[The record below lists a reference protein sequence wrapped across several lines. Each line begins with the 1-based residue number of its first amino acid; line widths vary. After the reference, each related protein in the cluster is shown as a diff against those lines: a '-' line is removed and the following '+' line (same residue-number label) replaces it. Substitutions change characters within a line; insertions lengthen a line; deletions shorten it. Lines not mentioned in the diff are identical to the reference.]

1 MEVAAHY
8 ERGLKIATL
17 LTGFLLPTDVFRC
30 IWCLMIKPSILAIA
44 LICLFVGPSVVS
56 AQQVTRLTPTQQA
69 PWAAVGQLVKG
80 RIGTQSVCTA
90 TLVAP
95 DVILTA
101 AHCVNGA
108 KNETP
113 SGLRQYTFA
122 AGWNKGEAFATRSIS
137 EIIVPRSYV
146 PGGEDRLRN
155 LNSDWALVR
164 LSDPIT
170 NIEPVPIVP
179 LPGPWETV
187 YFLTYSNAEPDTPYL
202 TSGCA
207 HRTLEEGPLQI
218 ACPVSSGNSGAAVF
232 VGQPDNPQIVAVI
245 AAKAQNNAF
254 AVVPGEELLSRIE
267 SLQ

>member
-30 IWCLMIKPSILAIA
+30 IWCLMIKPSILATA

-56 AQQVTRLTPTQQA
+56 AQQALKLSPEQQA

-122 AGWNKGEAFATRSIS
+122 AG
-137 EIIVPRSYV
+137 
-146 PGGEDRLRN
+146 
-155 LNSDWALVR
+155 
-164 LSDPIT
+164 
-170 NIEPVPIVP
+170 
-179 LPGPWETV
+179 
-187 YFLTYSNAEPDTPYL
+187 
-202 TSGCA
+202 
-207 HRTLEEGPLQI
+207 
-218 ACPVSSGNSGAAVF
+218 
-232 VGQPDNPQIVAVI
+232 
-245 AAKAQNNAF
+245 
-254 AVVPGEELLSRIE
+254 
-267 SLQ
+267 